1 MLKKLWAD
9 EKVLA
14 NEGNRQQ
21 LDPERLRMI
30 EVAAN
35 PHRIR
40 IIMELLNREGTVAS
54 LSKALGYTRQLIDHH
69 LETLERSRLVLR
81 RKVGNVEM
89 YTATEAARAIV
100 TEILRMHSEIGR
112 AEKGEAVLA
121 THPGAGR
128 EGEGEKAAK
137 VKHAATGLR
146 LRSLIPLVIG
156 VSTILVASAEAIRV
170 GVYTYILGGA
180 LLGILLYA
188 LASRLIR
195 LLE

>member
-1 MLKKLWAD
+1 M
-9 EKVLA
+9 A
-14 NEGNRQQ
+14 NEGNRGKQ

-54 LSKALGYTRQLIDHH
+54 LSKTLGYSRQLTDHH

-112 AEKGEAVLA
+112 AGKGGTVLA

-128 EGEGEKAAK
+128 EEEGEKTAK
-137 VKHAATGLR
+137 AKHAATDLR
-146 LRSLIPLVIG
+146 LRRLIPLVIG
-156 VSTILVASAEAIRV
+156 VSTILIASAEAIRV
-170 GVYTYILGGA
+170 GVYTYILGGV

-188 LASRLIR
+188 VASRLIR

>member
-1 MLKKLWAD
+1 M
-9 EKVLA
+9 A
-14 NEGNRQQ
+14 NERNREQQ

-40 IIMELLNREGTVAS
+40 IIMELLNREGTAAS
-54 LSKALGYTRQLIDHH
+54 LSKALGYSRQLVDHH

-89 YTATEAARAIV
+89 YNATEAARAIV

-112 AEKGEAVLA
+112 AEEGETVTV
-121 THPGAGR
+121 THPGAGGT
-128 EGEGEKAAK
+128 GEGEKAAK
-137 VKHAATGLR
+137 VKHAAIGLR
-146 LRSLIPLVIG
+146 PRRLIPLVIG
-156 VSTILVASAEAIRV
+156 ISTILVASAEAIRA
-170 GVYTYILGGA
+170 GVYTYILGGV

-188 LASRLIR
+188 GASMLIR

>member
-1 MLKKLWAD
+1 MR
-9 EKVLA
+9 KVLA
-14 NEGNRQQ
+14 NERNREQQ

-40 IIMELLNREGTVAS
+40 IIMELLNREGTAAS
-54 LSKALGYTRQLIDHH
+54 LSKALGYSRQLVDHH

-89 YTATEAARAIV
+89 YNATEAARAIV

-112 AEKGEAVLA
+112 AEEGETVTV
-121 THPGAGR
+121 THPGAGGT
-128 EGEGEKAAK
+128 GEGEKAAK
-137 VKHAATGLR
+137 VKHAAIGLR
-146 LRSLIPLVIG
+146 PRRLIPLVIG
-156 VSTILVASAEAIRV
+156 ISTILVASAEAIRA
-170 GVYTYILGGA
+170 GVYTYILGGV

-188 LASRLIR
+188 GASMLIR

>member
-14 NEGNRQQ
+14 NEWNRQQ

-100 TEILRMHSEIGR
+100 AEILRMHSEIGR
-112 AEKGEAVLA
+112 AEKGEAVLV

-128 EGEGEKAAK
+128 AEGEKAAK

-146 LRSLIPLVIG
+146 PRRLIPLVIG
-156 VSTILVASAEAIRV
+156 VSTILVASAEAIRE
-170 GVYTYILGGA
+170 GVYTYILGGV